1 MITPLLAALIST
13 RREAVDGW
21 RGDGVWQEAA
31 AMEECAIDTSIEGAC
46 CERPTVS
53 DDNARRQR
61 LRYGRPRCRRGVDWL
76 CCGTERPC
84 RDLQR

>member
-1 MITPLLAALIST
+1 MVTPLLATLITT

-31 AMEECAIDTSIEGAC
+31 AMEERAIDTSIEGAS

-53 DDNARRQR
+53 DDNA
-61 LRYGRPRCRRGVDWL
+61 GGMDARGVVV
-76 CCGTERPC
+76 E
-84 RDLQR
+84 